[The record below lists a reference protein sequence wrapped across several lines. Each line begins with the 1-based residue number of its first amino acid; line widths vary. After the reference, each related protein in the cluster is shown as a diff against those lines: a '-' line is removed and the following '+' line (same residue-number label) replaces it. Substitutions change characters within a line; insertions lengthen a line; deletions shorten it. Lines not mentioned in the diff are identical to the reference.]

1 MCAIRRLGAE
11 EGARGVTERDT
22 HTLPRLEW
30 RESRSRSDNVGSMLE
45 SEPEKGGSGADGSET
60 GAAEEGLT
68 EGPVAADEQA
78 LGRLPGA
85 HQVQRGADALKKHYA
100 DSSAE
105 HVWTRL
111 NAMDF
116 INKGMLFA
124 AVLLLCFFPFLIVA
138 NALVGRSAVT
148 GMVRRFGLDHQA
160 AGDVSRVFASAH
172 TTSSA
177 ITGVGYVMFTFGG
190 IAAATAVQDLY
201 ERSFRLE
208 SRGVKDMPRQ
218 AAWLV
223 VLIGFGTLAGW
234 LGPHIGDAGGPVLQ
248 GLIGFVGLVGFW
260 WFTMWFLLGGRVSG
274 RAVVPSAVATAL
286 FWVGMN
292 LVFRLTFSNSVVSD
306 YDKYG
311 AIGVVFA
318 LMSWLIA
325 IGGDHPRR
333 DRRFGLARAGALLR
347 LRLPAPPQSAR

>member
-1 MCAIRRLGAE
+1 MVKSEAD
-11 EGARGVTERDT
+11 RGET
-22 HTLPRLEW
+22 
-30 RESRSRSDNVGSMLE
+30 
-45 SEPEKGGSGADGSET
+45 GSGATRPGR
-60 GAAEEGLT
+60 T
-68 EGPVAADEQA
+68 EDWRA
-78 LGRLPGA
+78 LRRVPGA
-85 HQVQRGADALKKHYA
+85 REVRRGTDAVKKHYA

-160 AGDVSRVFASAH
+160 ASDVSRVFASSHA
-172 TTSSA
+172 TSNA
-177 ITGVGYVMFTFGG
+177 ITGVGYVMFIFGG

-208 SRGVKDMPRQ
+208 SRGLKDMPRQ

-223 VLIGFGTLAGW
+223 VLIGFAVLAGW
-234 LGPHIGDAGGPVLQ
+234 LGPHIGDVGGPVLQ
-248 GLIGFVGLVGFW
+248 GLLGFVVLVGFW
-260 WFTMWFLLGGRVSG
+260 WFTMWFLLGGRVPA
-274 RAVVPSAVATAL
+274 RDVVPSAVATAL
-286 FWVGMN
+286 FWVGMT

-306 YDKYG
+306 YNKYG

-318 LMSWLIA
+318 FMSFLIA
-325 IGGDHPRR
+325 IGVVIILGAIV
-333 DRRFGLARAGALLR
+333 GLVWREQGLSFASAFRR
-347 LRLPAPPQSAR
+347 LRRARGDSAPPEPPTI

>member
-1 MCAIRRLGAE
+1 
-11 EGARGVTERDT
+11 
-22 HTLPRLEW
+22 
-30 RESRSRSDNVGSMLE
+30 MLE
-45 SEPEKGGSGADGSET
+45 SEAEKGGSGAHGSEA
-60 GAAEEGLT
+60 GAAEEGLA
-68 EGPVAADEQA
+68 EVHVPSDEHT

-85 HQVQRGADALKKHYA
+85 HQVRRGADTLKKHYT

-138 NALVGRSAVT
+138 NTLVGRSAVT
-148 GMVRRFGLDHQA
+148 GMVRRFGLNQQA
-160 AGDVSRVFASAH
+160 ASDVSRVFASAH

-177 ITGVGYVMFTFGG
+177 ITGVGYVFFILGG

-223 VLIGFGTLAGW
+223 VLVGFGALAGW
-234 LGPHIGDAGGPVLQ
+234 VGPHIGDVGGPVLQ
-248 GLIGFVGLVGFW
+248 GLIGFVALVGFW
-260 WFTMWFLLGGRVSG
+260 WFTMWFLLGGRVPA
-274 RAVVPSAVATAL
+274 RDVIPSAVATSL
-286 FWVGMN
+286 FWVGMT

-318 LMSWLIA
+318 FMSWLIA
-325 IGGDHPRR
+325 IGVVIILGAIV
-333 DRRFGLARAGALLR
+333 GLVWREQGLSFASAFRR
-347 LRLPAPPQSAR
+347 LRRARSDPA